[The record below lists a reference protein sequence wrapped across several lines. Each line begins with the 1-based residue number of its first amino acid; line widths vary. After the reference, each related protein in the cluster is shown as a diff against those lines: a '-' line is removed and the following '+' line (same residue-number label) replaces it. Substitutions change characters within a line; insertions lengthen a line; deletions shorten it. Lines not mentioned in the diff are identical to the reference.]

1 MIDYIYN
8 TVKVIRKL
16 GNFIIFL
23 LDYFSWSLLEIPNL
37 SISKTKLQILYFIN
51 VYISHISYICFQLID
66 EKKIVFLCNISST
79 FLKDY
84 FLDANDDKCIKDTDY
99 QINIQKKNSDIINK

>member
-1 MIDYIYN
+1 M
-8 TVKVIRKL
+8 
-16 GNFIIFL
+16 FL
-23 LDYFSWSLLEIPNL
+23 
-37 SISKTKLQILYFIN
+37 IN
-51 VYISHISYICFQLID
+51 WL
-66 EKKIVFLCNISST
+66 KKIVFLCNISST